1 MVENRSRSATDIESD
16 AWGRASGTSRGKLS
30 VTTKPPST
38 VLSPRTVGPA
48 AVGGVQT
55 YAGLVFITIVVEYP
69 RHQPVHC
76 FVSPSLHCSTL
87 RVVIDA
93 AMVECTT
100 LEEWRGWLRE
110 HHCGA
115 TGVWLVYHKK
125 ASPLP
130 SLSYDEMVSEA
141 LCWGWVDSR
150 PGTVDDYRGK
160 LYFAPRK
167 KTSGWSAK
175 NKQRIEIL
183 IKEGRMQAAGLALV
197 EEAKA
202 SGTWTALDAVEQLAI
217 PDDLAVAFAA
227 HPGSQENFEDFS
239 RTNKRMVL
247 EWIAQAKKPET
258 RATRITTTAEKAAL
272 NEVANLWRKS

>member
-1 MVENRSRSATDIESD
+1 
-16 AWGRASGTSRGKLS
+16 
-30 VTTKPPST
+30 
-38 VLSPRTVGPA
+38 
-48 AVGGVQT
+48 
-55 YAGLVFITIVVEYP
+55 
-69 RHQPVHC
+69 
-76 FVSPSLHCSTL
+76 
-87 RVVIDA
+87 VIDA
-93 AMVECTT
+93 AMVECTA

-110 HHCGA
+110 HHRGA

-167 KTSGWSAK
+167 KTSAWSAK
-175 NKQRIEIL
+175 NKQRIEDL

-202 SGTWTALDAVEQLAI
+202 SGTWTALDAVEQLTI
-217 PDDLAVAFAA
+217 PNDLAEAFDA
-227 HPGSQENFEDFS
+227 HPGSRENFEGFS

-258 RATRITTTAEKAAL
+258 RATRITTTAEKAAV

>member
-1 MVENRSRSATDIESD
+1 M
-16 AWGRASGTSRGKLS
+16 
-30 VTTKPPST
+30 
-38 VLSPRTVGPA
+38 GPGA
-48 AVGGVQT
+48 AGGVRT
-55 YAGLVFITIVVEYP
+55 YAGLTFITRVVEYQ
-69 RHQPVHC
+69 RDEPVRC
-76 FVSPSLHCSTL
+76 FLGSNRHCSTL

-100 LEEWRGWLRE
+100 IEEWRGWLRE
-110 HHCGA
+110 HHRGA
-115 TGVWLVYHKK
+115 SGVWLVYHKK
-125 ASPLP
+125 VSPLP

-167 KTSGWSAK
+167 KTSAWSAK
-175 NKQRIEIL
+175 NKQRIEDL

-197 EEAKA
+197 EEAKV

-217 PDDLAVAFAA
+217 PDDLVAAFAA
-227 HPGSQENFEDFS
+227 HPGSQENFEGFS

-258 RATRITTTAEKAAL
+258 RATRITTTAEKAAV